1 MSKHARRM
9 AEINVGVAAAVAS
22 FATAEIPVAA
32 QAEPS
37 QFNYAAM
44 FTSTAEALGYQLSYV
59 ACAPP
64 GSVMLGSVRCYGSA
78 EVTTSDSLGVTHV
91 GEINLETL
99 AGADE
104 TVTFQRYWPGVDAD
118 PLTLIDLPEVP
129 VVAVDEATPA
139 PTSVVPVGESPTTT
153 TQPPVEQEPTTT
165 VEASVP
171 AEYHNALRTAES
183 YLDFTAFSQQGLIE
197 QLEYEQYST
206 EAAQW
211 AVENVDVDWN
221 EQAALKA
228 AEYLEFQAFSEGGL
242 RDQLEYEGF
251 TPEQIDFAI
260 SEMKAQGRL

>member
-1 MSKHARRM
+1 MDKHIRP
-9 AEINVGVAAAVAS
+9 I
-22 FATAEIPVAA
+22 AA
-32 QAEPS
+32 QAEPT

-44 FTSTAEALGYQLSYV
+44 FTATAEALGYQLSSV
-59 ACAPP
+59 ACSSP

-91 GEINLETL
+91 GDIDLERL
-99 AGADE
+99 ANADE
-104 TVTFQRYWPGVDAD
+104 TVTLQRYWPGADAE
-118 PLTLIDLPEVP
+118 PLTLIDLPAVP
-129 VVAVDEATPA
+129 VVTVDGTNPS
-139 PTSVVPVGESPTTT
+139 PTSVAPVGEAATTT
-153 TQPPVEQEPTTT
+153 SQPVEQEPTTT
-165 VEASVP
+165 AEAGVP

-183 YLDFTAFSQQGLIE
+183 YLDYTAFSQQGLIE

-228 AEYLEFQAFSEGGL
+228 ADYLDYQAFSEGGL